1 MTEPQKFIVKVQRS
15 LASSDGAD
23 TILIYDFDENV
34 SAEFEAT
41 DDILKMLDGRVK
53 AFFYA
58 HLDKDGGLVL
68 DGIAPWQGW

>member
-1 MTEPQKFIVKVQRS
+1 MSEKLIVKVQRS
-15 LASSDGAD
+15 LMSSDGSD
-23 TILIYDFDENV
+23 TILIYDEDENV

-41 DDILKMLDGRVK
+41 DEILKMLDGQPK

-68 DGIAPWQGW
+68 DGKAPWQGW